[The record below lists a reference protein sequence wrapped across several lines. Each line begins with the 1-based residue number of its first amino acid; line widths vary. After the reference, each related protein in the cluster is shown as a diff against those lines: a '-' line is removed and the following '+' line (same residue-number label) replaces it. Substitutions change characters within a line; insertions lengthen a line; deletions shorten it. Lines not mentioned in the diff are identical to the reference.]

1 MNWLLVVV
9 LAVIALCIMNGY
21 HKGFLRMVYSLVSW
35 IVVLVFVTWATP
47 YINSYI
53 KENTGIYQEIE
64 KNCEERMRESA
75 KGKTEEQIQENA
87 SLADLGLSLPDSVT
101 EKILSGTTQAAGE
114 LVESSGI
121 YEAVAGGVADFIVE
135 GISFFIAMI
144 AASVLMH
151 IISQLLGTVSR
162 IPILRGAN
170 RTLGLFAGAIYG
182 LALVWI
188 AFYIIALCGTSEAG
202 KDLIALIY
210 ESRLLTYL
218 YENNAV
224 LTLIMY
230 FL

>member
-9 LAVIALCIMNGY
+9 LAVLALCIMNGY

-35 IVVLVFVTWATP
+35 IIVLVFVTWATP

-53 KENTGIYQEIE
+53 RENTGIYQEIE
-64 KNCEERMRESA
+64 LRCEERIRESA

-87 SLADLGLSLPDSVT
+87 SLADLEFSLPDSVT

-114 LVESSGI
+114 LMESSGI

-135 GISFFIAMI
+135 GISFFVAMV
-144 AASVLMH
+144 AASLLVH

-170 RTLGLFAGAIYG
+170 SLWTGAGMDCI
-182 LALVWI
+182 LHCCSV
-188 AFYIIALCGTSEAG
+188 CHKRSG
-202 KDLIALIY
+202 KRYDSADLSKPSACIFI
-210 ESRLLTYL
+210 
-218 YENNAV
+218 
-224 LTLIMY
+224 
-230 FL
+230 

>member
-9 LAVIALCIMNGY
+9 LAVLALCIMNGY
-21 HKGFLRMVYSLVSW
+21 HRGFLRMVYSLVSW
-35 IVVLVFVTWATP
+35 IIVLAFVTWATP

-53 KENTGIYQEIE
+53 RENTGIYQEIE
-64 KNCEERMRESA
+64 SRCEERIRESA

-87 SLADLGLSLPDSVT
+87 SLADLGFSLPDSVT

-114 LVESSGI
+114 LIENSGI

-135 GISFFIAMI
+135 GISFFVAMV
-144 AASVLMH
+144 AASLLVH

-170 RTLGLFAGAIYG
+170 RTLGLFAGALYG
-182 LALVWI
+182 LVLVWI
-188 AFYIIALCGTSEAG
+188 AFYIVALCATSEAG
-202 KDLIALIY
+202 KDMIALIY
-210 ESRLLTYL
+210 QSRLLTYL